1 MTRLAPFDY
10 AFADLAAEHFAAIRE
25 EAALLHKDTSDRA
38 QFFALPTVQ
47 RVLAAIEAPDVLTE
61 APEAGPEYAT
71 LLYAAYR
78 YWLGGQHLIAITAPD
93 AATSTADMP
102 LSVPHGACYLQ
113 LPERRYWSQ
122 IAEGEPHEPLDGMF
136 VAAGS
141 DGREI
146 TVVAVLGLRAD
157 RGGFS
162 EVSVTATP
170 VEFAAAA
177 TELRSPAFAPLMEG
191 GDRAGF
197 KSVATTAELLH
208 LTRLA
213 LGTGHR

>member
-1 MTRLAPFDY
+1 MTRLVPFDY
-10 AFADLAAEHFAAIRE
+10 AFAALAAEHFDTIRE
-25 EAALLHKDTSDRA
+25 EAAALHKNTSDRG

-47 RVLAAIEAPDVLTE
+47 RVLAAIEAPDVVNG

-78 YWLGGQHLIAITAPD
+78 FWLGGQHLICVGERDVGPWTAGTD
-93 AATSTADMP
+93 
-102 LSVPHGACYLQ
+102 LRVPHGACYVQ

-122 IAEGEPHEPLDGMF
+122 IAAGQPHEPLDGMF
-136 VAAGS
+136 VAES
-141 DGREI
+141 NEGREI

-162 EVSVTATP
+162 EVSVTVTP
-170 VEFAAAA
+170 VEFEAAAR
-177 TELRSPAFAPLMEG
+177 ELRTPAFAPLMEG

-213 LGTGHR
+213 LATGRQ